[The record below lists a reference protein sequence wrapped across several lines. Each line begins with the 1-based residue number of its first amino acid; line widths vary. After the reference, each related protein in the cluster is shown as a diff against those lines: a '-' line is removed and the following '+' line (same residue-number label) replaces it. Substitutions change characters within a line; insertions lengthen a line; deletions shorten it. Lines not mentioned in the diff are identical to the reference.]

1 MEEEEI
7 LSSDQEED
15 KKEDEDEGDKK
26 KKPGKISFDIVKFF
40 TDIGAPECVNKLQ
53 KQDLLD
59 PELFFKVEFSTL
71 ESVAL
76 NEVKPEGKKIKVNK
90 KVKEIREKYEK
101 EGSIEYLD
109 MGLLEMPDD
118 VPVLKFQKS
127 TTMGIRGGSSSAAGK
142 TRSPTR

>member
-15 KKEDEDEGDKK
+15 KKKDEDDDADKK

-90 KVKEIREKYEK
+90 KVKERT
-101 EGSIEYLD
+101 EYL
-109 MGLLEMPDD
+109 E
-118 VPVLKFQKS
+118 PVKIRDLKMVVVNVASF
-127 TTMGIRGGSSSAAGK
+127 
-142 TRSPTR
+142 